1 MELLKF
7 EWDENKNRINK
18 SKHKVSFEEA
28 KTVFYDEEALVI
40 DDPDHS
46 ENEERFIILGESSRA
61 NLLVVCHCYRISETV
76 IRIIS
81 ARKATKTETKQ
92 YYNIWGGI
100 GMREEYDFSNA
111 RKNPYIQKEKK
122 QITINLNTEV
132 VDYFKQQSE
141 NSGIPYQ
148 TLINMYL
155 TDCVVNERKLQME
168 WK

>member
-40 DDPDHS
+40 NDPEHS

-81 ARKATKTETKQ
+81 ARKATKTETRQ
-92 YYNIWGGI
+92 YYNI
-100 GMREEYDFSNA
+100 
-111 RKNPYIQKEKK
+111 
-122 QITINLNTEV
+122 
-132 VDYFKQQSE
+132 
-141 NSGIPYQ
+141 
-148 TLINMYL
+148 
-155 TDCVVNERKLQME
+155 
-168 WK
+168 